1 MANTVDPDQTA
12 PIGAVCSGSTLFALY
27 SGRIRAGTF
36 PAILGKGPWPKLGKM
51 INLTSKLGEI
61 NDIEHYKGRKILS
74 SKSSYFR
81 LYYAKHTT

>member
-1 MANTVDPDQTA
+1 M
-12 PIGAVCSGSTLFALY
+12 I
-27 SGRIRAGTF
+27 AGLF

-51 INLTSKLGEI
+51 INLTSKMGEI
-61 NDIEHYKGRKILS
+61 NGKEHNKGRNIS